1 MNLKQILF
9 TGGLATSLIL
19 SGCSKKKALPEPQE
33 DFYAFVNTEWMEA
46 NPLKPEYGRY
56 GTFDVLRDSAQNIV
70 RRIISGM
77 SSENL
82 QPGTDAY
89 KAALLYNMVMDSVK
103 LDTDGATPIKSDL
116 EKISAITSKD
126 ELISYLAEANLRGDN
141 PFFSDYVYADNEDS
155 NSNILHL
162 NQGGLIMG
170 DRDYYL
176 EQESLDKFQKPYV
189 DYLSSLFVLAEGLEP
204 EAATEKAKTVLEVE
218 TELARMHYSSIELRD
233 THKNYNK
240 YTRKKL
246 ISSFKFPF
254 ERYFA
259 PREAIAGFETINVA
273 QEGYFNSFDKWFQEL
288 SLDKAITYLKGILL
302 DDAASYLSNDFRKAS
317 FEFHGRTLGG
327 RTQMQPR
334 WKSAVQFVNSAFGHV
349 VAQEYTKTYFPPQ
362 AKERMLKLVGDLKEA
377 LAQRI
382 QNLEWMSEETKQKGL
397 EKLATFHVKIGYP
410 EKWDTY
416 EEIKEDASSLY
427 AYAKNIAL
435 FEKSK
440 NDKDFGKPVDKER
453 WLMNPHEVNAYYN
466 PATNEICFPAGI
478 LQPPFFS
485 LEADDAVN
493 YGAIGVVI
501 GHEMT
506 HGFDDQGRNFDKNGN
521 VFNWWQPEDEAKFKE
536 ASVELVKQFDEII
549 VADDVRANG
558 ELTLGENI
566 ADQGGV
572 LVSHLAMKNNVPE
585 NAPLVDGQTPDQRFF
600 IAYAR
605 LWGQNIRKEEI
616 LRLTKLDVH
625 SLGKWR
631 VNQTLKNIPAFYEAF
646 QVKEGDGM
654 YLAPEK
660 RVLVW

>member
-9 TGGLATSLIL
+9 TGVVASFIL
-19 SGCSKKKALPEPQE
+19 TGCTNKKVTPEPQE

-70 RRIISGM
+70 RRIITGM
-77 SSENL
+77 SSGNI

-89 KAALLYNMVMDSVK
+89 KAALLYNMAMDSAK
-103 LDTDGATPIKSDL
+103 LNADGAAPVQPDL
-116 EKISAITSKD
+116 AKINALSSKED
-126 ELISYLAEANLRGDN
+126 LVAYLAEANLYGDN

-155 NSNILHL
+155 NTNILHL
-162 NQGGLIMG
+162 TQGGLIMG

-176 EQESLDKFQKPYV
+176 EQESLDQFQPPYI
-189 DYLSSLFVLAEGLEP
+189 DYLSSLFVLAEGIEP
-204 EAATEKAKTVLEVE
+204 EAAKEKAKTVLEVE

-246 ISSFKFPF
+246 ISSFQFPF

-259 PREAIAGFETINVA
+259 PRQAVAGFETINVA

-288 SLDKAITYLKGILL
+288 SLDRAITYLKGILL
-302 DDAASYLSNDFRKAS
+302 DDAASFLSNDFRKAS
-317 FEFHGRTLGG
+317 FEFHGRILGG
-327 RTQMQPR
+327 RTEMQPR
-334 WKSAVQFVNSAFGHV
+334 WKSAVQLVNSSFGHV
-349 VAQEYTKTYFPPQ
+349 VAQEYTKTYFPPK
-362 AKERMLKLVGDLKEA
+362 AKERMLNLVEDLKES

-382 QNLEWMSEETKQKGL
+382 QNLEWMTEETKQKGL
-397 EKLATFHVKIGYP
+397 EKLSTFRVKIGYP

-416 EEIKEDASSLY
+416 EEIKEDTGSLY
-427 AYAKNIAL
+427 GYIKNIAM
-435 FEKSK
+435 FEKGK
-440 NDKDFGKPVDKER
+440 NDKDFGAPVDKER

-506 HGFDDQGRNFDKNGN
+506 HGFDDQGRNFDKDGN
-521 VFNWWQPEDEAKFKE
+521 VSNWWQPEDEAKFKE
-536 ASVELVKQFDEII
+536 ASVELVKQFDEIV

-558 ELTLGENI
+558 QLTLGENI
-566 ADQGGV
+566 ADQGGL
-572 LVSHLAMKNNVPE
+572 LVAHMAMKNNMPE
-585 NAPLVDGQTPDQRFF
+585 KDPLIEGQTADQRFF

-646 QVKEGDGM
+646 GIKEGDAM

>member
-9 TGGLATSLIL
+9 TGVVASFIL
-19 SGCSKKKALPEPQE
+19 TGCTKKKATPEPQE

-70 RRIISGM
+70 RRIITGM
-77 SSENL
+77 SSGNI

-89 KAALLYNMVMDSVK
+89 KAALLYNMAMDSAK
-103 LDTDGATPIKSDL
+103 LNADGAAPVQPDL
-116 EKISAITSKD
+116 AKINALSSKED
-126 ELISYLAEANLRGDN
+126 LVAYLAEANLYGDN

-155 NSNILHL
+155 NTNILHL
-162 NQGGLIMG
+162 TQGGLIMG

-176 EQESLDKFQKPYV
+176 EQESLDKFQNSYI
-189 DYLSSLFVLAEGLEP
+189 DYLSSLFVLAEGIEP
-204 EAATEKAKTVLEVE
+204 EAAKEKAKTVLEVE

-246 ISSFKFPF
+246 ISSFQFPF

-259 PREAIAGFETINVA
+259 PREAVAGFETINVA

-288 SLDKAITYLKGILL
+288 SLDRAITYLKGILL
-302 DDAASYLSNDFRKAS
+302 DDAASFLSNDFRKAS
-317 FEFHGRTLGG
+317 FEFHGRILGG
-327 RTQMQPR
+327 RTEMQPR
-334 WKSAVQFVNSAFGHV
+334 WKSAVQLVNSSFGHV
-349 VAQEYTKTYFPPQ
+349 VAQEYTKTYFPPK
-362 AKERMLKLVGDLKEA
+362 AKERMLNLVEDLKES

-382 QNLEWMSEETKQKGL
+382 QNLEWMTEETKQKGL
-397 EKLATFHVKIGYP
+397 EKLSTFRVKIGYP

-416 EEIKEDASSLY
+416 EEIKEDTGSLY
-427 AYAKNIAL
+427 GYIKNIAM
-435 FEKSK
+435 FEKGK
-440 NDKDFGKPVDKER
+440 NDKDFGAPVDKER

-506 HGFDDQGRNFDKNGN
+506 HGFDDQGRNFDKDGN
-521 VFNWWQPEDEAKFKE
+521 VSNWWQPEDEAKFKE
-536 ASVELVKQFDEII
+536 ASVELVKQFDEIV

-558 ELTLGENI
+558 QLTLGENI
-566 ADQGGV
+566 ADQGGL
-572 LVSHLAMKNNVPE
+572 LVAHMAMKNNMPE
-585 NAPLVDGQTPDQRFF
+585 KDPLIEGQTADQRFF

-646 QVKEGDGM
+646 GIKEGDAM

>member
-9 TGGLATSLIL
+9 TGVVASFIL
-19 SGCSKKKALPEPQE
+19 TGCTKKKATPEPQE

-70 RRIISGM
+70 RRIITGM
-77 SSENL
+77 SSGNI

-89 KAALLYNMVMDSVK
+89 KAALLYNMAMDSAK
-103 LDTDGATPIKSDL
+103 LNADGAAPVQPDL
-116 EKISAITSKD
+116 AKINALSSKED
-126 ELISYLAEANLRGDN
+126 LVAYLAEANLYGDN

-155 NSNILHL
+155 NTNILHL
-162 NQGGLIMG
+162 TQGGLIMG

-176 EQESLDKFQKPYV
+176 EQESLDKFQNSYI
-189 DYLSSLFVLAEGLEP
+189 DYLSSLFVLAEGIEP
-204 EAATEKAKTVLEVE
+204 EAAKEKAKTVLEVE

-246 ISSFKFPF
+246 ISSFQFPF

-259 PREAIAGFETINVA
+259 PRQAVAGFETINVA

-288 SLDKAITYLKGILL
+288 SLDRAITYLKGILL
-302 DDAASYLSNDFRKAS
+302 DDAASFLSNDFRKAS
-317 FEFHGRTLGG
+317 FEFHGRILGG
-327 RTQMQPR
+327 RTEMQPR
-334 WKSAVQFVNSAFGHV
+334 WKSAVQLVNSSFGHV
-349 VAQEYTKTYFPPQ
+349 VAQEYTKTYFPPK
-362 AKERMLKLVGDLKEA
+362 AKERMLNLVEDLKES

-382 QNLEWMSEETKQKGL
+382 QNLEWMTEETKQKGL
-397 EKLATFHVKIGYP
+397 EKLSTFRVKIGYP

-416 EEIKEDASSLY
+416 EEIKEDTGSLY
-427 AYAKNIAL
+427 GYIKNIAM
-435 FEKSK
+435 FEKGK
-440 NDKDFGKPVDKER
+440 NDKDFGAPVDKER

-506 HGFDDQGRNFDKNGN
+506 HGFDDQGRNFDKDGN
-521 VFNWWQPEDEAKFKE
+521 VSNWWQPEDEAKFKE
-536 ASVELVKQFDEII
+536 ASVELVKQFDEIV

-558 ELTLGENI
+558 QLTLGENI
-566 ADQGGV
+566 ADQGGL
-572 LVSHLAMKNNVPE
+572 LVAHMAMKNNMPE
-585 NAPLVDGQTPDQRFF
+585 KDPLIEGQTADQRFF

-646 QVKEGDGM
+646 GIKEGDAM

>member
-9 TGGLATSLIL
+9 TGVVASFIL
-19 SGCSKKKALPEPQE
+19 TGCTKKKVTPEPQE

-70 RRIISGM
+70 RRIITSM
-77 SSENL
+77 SSGDI

-89 KAALLYNMVMDSVK
+89 KAALLYNMAMDSAK
-103 LDTDGATPIKSDL
+103 LNADGAAPIQQDL
-116 EKISAITSKD
+116 EKINALSSKED
-126 ELISYLAEANLRGDN
+126 LVAYLAEANLHGDN

-155 NSNILHL
+155 NTNILHL
-162 NQGGLIMG
+162 TQGGLIMG

-176 EQESLDKFQKPYV
+176 EQESLDKFQNSYI
-189 DYLSSLFVLAEGLEP
+189 DYLSSLFVLAEGIEP
-204 EAATEKAKTVLEVE
+204 EAAKEKAKTVLEVE

-246 ISSFKFPF
+246 ISSFQFPF

-259 PREAIAGFETINVA
+259 PREAVAGFETINVS

-288 SLDKAITYLKGILL
+288 PLDRAITYLKGILL
-302 DDAASYLSNDFRKAS
+302 DDAASFLSNDFRKAS
-317 FEFHGRTLGG
+317 FEFHGRILGG
-327 RTQMQPR
+327 RTEMQPR
-334 WKSAVQFVNSAFGHV
+334 WKSAVQLVNSSFGHV
-349 VAQEYTKTYFPPQ
+349 VAQEYTKTYFPPK
-362 AKERMLKLVGDLKEA
+362 AKERMLNLVEDLKES

-382 QNLEWMSEETKQKGL
+382 QNLEWMTEETKQKGL
-397 EKLATFHVKIGYP
+397 EKLSTFRVKIGYP

-416 EEIKEDASSLY
+416 EGIKEDTGSLY
-427 AYAKNIAL
+427 GYIKNIAM
-435 FEKSK
+435 FEKGK
-440 NDKDFGKPVDKER
+440 NDQDFGTPVDKER

-506 HGFDDQGRNFDKNGN
+506 HGFDDQGRNFDKDGN
-521 VFNWWQPEDEAKFKE
+521 VSNWWQPEDEAKFKE
-536 ASVELVKQFDEII
+536 ASVELVKQFDEIV

-558 ELTLGENI
+558 QLTLGENI
-566 ADQGGV
+566 ADQGGL
-572 LVSHLAMKNNVPE
+572 LVAHMAMKNNMPE
-585 NAPLVDGQTPDQRFF
+585 KDPLIEGQTADQRFF

-646 QVKEGDGM
+646 GIKEGDAM

>member
-9 TGGLATSLIL
+9 TGVVASFIL
-19 SGCSKKKALPEPQE
+19 TGCTKKKATPEPQE

-70 RRIISGM
+70 RRIITGM
-77 SSENL
+77 SSGNI

-89 KAALLYNMVMDSVK
+89 KAALLYNMAMDSAK
-103 LDTDGATPIKSDL
+103 LNADGAAPVQPDL
-116 EKISAITSKD
+116 AKINALSSKED
-126 ELISYLAEANLRGDN
+126 LVAYLAEANLYGDN

-155 NSNILHL
+155 NTNILHL
-162 NQGGLIMG
+162 TQGGLIMG

-176 EQESLDKFQKPYV
+176 EQESLDQFQTPYI
-189 DYLSSLFVLAEGLEP
+189 DYLSSLFVLAEGIEP
-204 EAATEKAKTVLEVE
+204 EAAKEKAKTVLEVE

-246 ISSFKFPF
+246 ISSFQFPF

-259 PREAIAGFETINVA
+259 PRQAVAGFETINVA

-288 SLDKAITYLKGILL
+288 SLDRAITYLKGILL
-302 DDAASYLSNDFRKAS
+302 DDAASFLSNDFRKAS
-317 FEFHGRTLGG
+317 FEFHGRILGG
-327 RTQMQPR
+327 RTEMQPR
-334 WKSAVQFVNSAFGHV
+334 WKSAVQLVNSSFGHV
-349 VAQEYTKTYFPPQ
+349 VAQEYTKTYFPPK
-362 AKERMLKLVGDLKEA
+362 AKERMLNLVEDLKES

-382 QNLEWMSEETKQKGL
+382 QNLEWMTEETKQKGL
-397 EKLATFHVKIGYP
+397 EKLSTFRVKIGYP

-416 EEIKEDASSLY
+416 EEIKEDTGSLY
-427 AYAKNIAL
+427 GYIKNIAM
-435 FEKSK
+435 FEKGK
-440 NDKDFGKPVDKER
+440 NDKDFGAPVDKER

-506 HGFDDQGRNFDKNGN
+506 HGFDDQGRNFDKDGN
-521 VFNWWQPEDEAKFKE
+521 VSNWWQPEDEAKFKE
-536 ASVELVKQFDEII
+536 ASVELVKQFDEIV

-558 ELTLGENI
+558 QLTLGENI
-566 ADQGGV
+566 ADQGGL
-572 LVSHLAMKNNVPE
+572 LVAHMAMKNNMPE
-585 NAPLVDGQTPDQRFF
+585 KDPLIEGQTPDQRFF

-646 QVKEGDGM
+646 GIKEGDAM